1 MLSHTTM
8 KALSPLRYPGGKG
21 QMYDKIKHIIYANSL
36 DQKTYVE
43 PFAGGF
49 AVGITLIRSNIVS
62 NAIIN
67 DIDFHIYA
75 FWKAVFFRTEQFI
88 KKIESTPIN
97 MDEWYKQRAIYDKCN
112 RKKLLDVA
120 FATLFLN
127 RTNFSGVLKAGPIG
141 GQDQSGNYKMDCRF
155 PKERICELIRNISI
169 YKKRI
174 KIYNMDANKF
184 IQDVLK
190 PMQGN
195 LFINFD
201 PPYVKK
207 GKALY
212 TNFYNMEDHRTLKK
226 CITDNLTCD
235 WIMTYDNNDFIKS
248 MYKDFFTC
256 EFSLGYSVNVHK
268 KGTEL
273 FISPKEY
280 KQELSA

>member
-1 MLSHTTM
+1 M

-21 QMYDKIKHIIYANSL
+21 QMYDKIKQIIHANSL

-49 AVGITLIRSNIVS
+49 AVGITLIRNNIVRK
-62 NAIIN
+62 AIIN

-75 FWKAVFFRTEQFI
+75 FWKAVFFKTEKFLE
-88 KKIESTPIN
+88 KIESTPIN
-97 MDEWYKQRAIYDKCN
+97 MDEWHKQRSIYNKCN
-112 RKKLLDVA
+112 RKSILDAA

-141 GQDQSGNYKMDCRF
+141 GQNQTGKYKMDCRF
-155 PKERICELIRNISI
+155 PKERISKLIHDISQ
-169 YKKRI
+169 YKERI
-174 KIYNMDANKF
+174 EVYNMDANEF
-184 IQDVLK
+184 ITNILK
-190 PMQGN
+190 PKQKD

-212 TNFYNMEDHRTLKK
+212 TNFYDMNDHRKLKD
-226 CITDNLTCD
+226 CIVGNLNCD

-248 MYKDFFTC
+248 IYKDFFIY
-256 EFSLGYSVNVHK
+256 EFNLGYSANIHK

-273 FISPKEY
+273 FVSSKKY
-280 KQELSA
+280 KQKISA